1 MRRFLAQRCDGI
13 YPSKIREVTG
23 KVTEYKNRGVH
34 ISDFS
39 IGRPD
44 FDTPEHI
51 KEAAKKALDRGLVHY
66 PPSQGYPSFQEAV
79 ANRLK
84 ADFGFEIN
92 PKLVIGTVGASQ
104 ALFELLQAILD
115 PGDEVLAA
123 DPMYV
128 YYGGL
133 AFLAGGKIVPVQV
146 SDAEL
151 FIPTAEKFEKYIT
164 PKTKAILLTSPNNP
178 TGQVIPRAEVE
189 KFAELAKKYDLL
201 IIADD
206 IYNSILY
213 DDTDYLPMGKIPG
226 MLERTIIIN
235 SFSKTY
241 AMDGWRCGYLVLPE
255 HLYTGS
261 FKLQQHMI
269 SCPCSFV
276 LEAATAALNGPQ
288 DCLHAMV
295 AEFDRRRKLIM
306 KYLDEGKIPYV
317 RPHGAFYIFPDF
329 SEFGMSSKDMAL
341 YLLEHARVGVV
352 PGEAFGEMGK
362 GHIRIAFSNSYEEI
376 DAGMGRIM
384 EVLAQLRNK

>member
-13 YPSKIREVTG
+13 HPSKIREVTG
-23 KVTEYKNRGVH
+23 KVTEYKQRGVH

-66 PPSQGYPSFQEAV
+66 PPSQGYPSFQDAV
-79 ANRLK
+79 AYRLK
-84 ADFGFEIN
+84 ADFDLDIN
-92 PKLVIGTVGASQ
+92 PRLVIGTVGASQ

-115 PGDEVLAA
+115 PGDEVLVP

-133 AFLAGGKIVPVQV
+133 AFLAGGKVVPVQV
-146 SDAEL
+146 NDAEQ
-151 FIPTAEKFEKYIT
+151 FIPTAEKFEKYVT
-164 PKTKAILLTSPNNP
+164 EKTKAILLTSPNNP
-178 TGQVIPRAEVE
+178 TGQVIPPEEVK
-189 KFAELAKKYDLL
+189 KFADLAQRRDLL

-213 DDTDYLPMGKIPG
+213 DNTPYLPMAKIPG

-276 LEAATAALNGPQ
+276 LEAATAALTGPQ

-295 AEFDRRRKLIM
+295 AEFDRRRKRIM
-306 KYLDEGKIPYV
+306 EYLDEGKIPYV
-317 RPHGAFYIFPDF
+317 RPRGAFYIFPDF
-329 SEFGMSSKDMAL
+329 SEFGMTSKDMAL
-341 YLLEHARVGVV
+341 YLLENAHIGVV

-362 GHIRIAFSNSYEEI
+362 GHIRIAFSTSYDEI
-376 DAGMGRIM
+376 NGGMSRMMDA
-384 EVLAQLRNK
+384 LAKLRK